1 VRDRR
6 LDRGATSA
14 FEISLTLKIST
25 LRGDLPLAA
34 NRGDHNE
41 DVQGLFMQVFSI
53 YEKRAG
59 NWQESAPEI
68 QRYVQVAAGK
78 NLTEVANLRVVV
90 G

>member
-1 VRDRR
+1 
-6 LDRGATSA
+6 
-14 FEISLTLKIST
+14 
-25 LRGDLPLAA
+25 
-34 NRGDHNE
+34 
-41 DVQGLFMQVFSI
+41 MQVFSI

-78 NLTEVANLRVVV
+78 NLAEVANLMVVV